1 MCGRRRNCSSLSA
14 DLTARDEHLRSTP
27 LAWAA
32 KFGQLEMVKLL
43 LRHGAPKPARRPG
56 MGHATGAGNQARARR
71 DRETSLLGTAWLE
84 LPALVRVIHA
94 LELASASL
102 YGNFVEILSFLRDWL
117 KKTGIRARL

>member
-1 MCGRRRNCSSLSA
+1 
-14 DLTARDEHLRSTP
+14 
-27 LAWAA
+27 
-32 KFGQLEMVKLL
+32 
-43 LRHGAPKPARRPG
+43 
-56 MGHATGAGNQARARR
+56 MGHATRVGNQARARR